1 MSKATCYYLKV
12 SEYGTPYLS
21 KETANRL
28 DIHEGDIIGIWN
40 YGNWFYCVNPRK
52 AEDAAIMLTLEDVNA
67 MAMECICNRAVD
79 SQEIN
84 FEA

>member
-1 MSKATCYYLKV
+1 MSNAVCYFLKV

-21 KETANRL
+21 KDTADRL
-28 DIHEGDIIGIWN
+28 SIREGDIIGIWSC
-40 YGNWFYCVNPRK
+40 GNWFYCMNPRK
-52 AEDAAIMLTLEDVNA
+52 DKEAAIMLTMEDMNA

-79 SQEIN
+79 SQEIQ